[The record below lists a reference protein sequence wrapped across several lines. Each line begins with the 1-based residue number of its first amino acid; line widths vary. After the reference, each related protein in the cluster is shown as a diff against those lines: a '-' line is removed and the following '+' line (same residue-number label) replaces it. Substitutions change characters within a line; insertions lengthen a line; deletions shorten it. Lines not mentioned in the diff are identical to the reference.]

1 VKNDFGNAFLKIS
14 TTGGT
19 LAVADYFETYNGFP
33 SRARTK
39 TWGQAE
45 PGAAGYDG
53 LFGTVHH
60 LAVGAGK
67 DQNIYVVNRDS
78 MGKYSAQ
85 NNTALYQEIA
95 APIGGVWSMPA
106 YFNTRSTTAR

>member
-19 LAVADYFETYNGFP
+19 LAVADYFETYNGI
-33 SRARTK
+33 SES
-39 TWGQAE
+39 GQDE
-45 PGAAGYDG
+45 DLGSGGALVLPDMTDSS
-53 LFGTVHH
+53 GTVHH

-85 NNTALYQEIA
+85 NNTGAV
-95 APIGGVWSMPA
+95 PGDCSA
-106 YFNTRSTTAR
+106 YWRRVVDARVLQ